1 MKLGSKIGSVI
12 SFHPATI
19 SGITALLSPE
29 TVFKERLFLKK
40 RRNQVYITSTQKKT
54 TKSKKKKRN
63 IKSFIN
69 KDGFDKADTK

>member
-1 MKLGSKIGSVI
+1 MKLDSKVGSVI
-12 SFHPATI
+12 SFDPATF

-54 TKSKKKKRN
+54 TKSKKKKN